1 MAISFDNIPASLRT
15 PGAYIEF
22 NNELAGAVSVMH
34 KMVAFGQRLTT
45 GSQAEGVPVRVT
57 DPSQAVALFGRGSML
72 ALTLAVAL
80 NANPETELW
89 AIALDDNAAGQA
101 ATCTV
106 QVASAPTV
114 AGTIALYL
122 GGKRLT
128 VGIAQGDDEN
138 AVAASISAAINADL
152 DLPVTGVVSTDT
164 VTITARHKGEVFNGF
179 DIRTNFY
186 QGEELPAG
194 LTLTIGTMSGGT
206 GSPDIST
213 AIDALG
219 DEWFN
224 WIINPYTDVANMVAL
239 EAELDSRWGPMRQ
252 IGCRVFSAFSGTHST
267 AGTYGSARNNPHMSC
282 MAINTSPTPVY
293 EVAAINAA
301 VAAFSLSIDP
311 ARPLQTLELTGM
323 KAPAV
328 EDQWTRQERNLLL
341 YDGMSTFTVDRD
353 GTCRIERQIT
363 MYQTNDASLPDA
375 SYLDICTP
383 ETLERIRY
391 EQRLLQAQKY
401 PRHKLADDGT
411 NFAAGQA
418 IITPKIWR
426 GELLALYRKMEE
438 KGWVEDYAT
447 YDSQLVVERDVDDR
461 NRLNWRDTPNLV
473 NQARVFAGKQQFIV

>member
-1 MAISFDNIPASLRT
+1 MTISFDAIPASLRT

-22 NNELAGAVSVMH
+22 NNELAGSVGVMH
-34 KMVAFGQRLTT
+34 KQVAFGQRLST
-45 GSQAEGVPVRVT
+45 GSHPEGVPIRVT
-57 DPSQAVALFGRGSML
+57 NPSQAVTLFGRGSMM
-72 ALTLAVAL
+72 ALTLAAAI

-89 AIALDDNAAGQA
+89 AIALDDNGAGNA
-101 ATCTV
+101 ATTTIAV
-106 QVASAPTV
+106 TSAPTA

-128 VGIAQGDDEN
+128 IGVAQDDTAN
-138 AVAASISAAINADL
+138 TVAASINAAINADL
-152 DLPVTGVVSTDT
+152 DLPVTAGVATNT
-164 VTITARHKGEVFNGF
+164 VTVTARHKGEVLNGF

-186 QGEELPAG
+186 QGESLPSG
-194 LTLTIGTMSGGT
+194 LALNIGTMSGGT
-206 GSPDIST
+206 GNPDIST

-239 EAELDSRWGPMRQ
+239 ETELDDRWGPMRQ

-267 AGTYGSARNNPHMSC
+267 AGTYGSGRNNPHVSC
-282 MAINTSPTPVY
+282 MAINTSPTPAY
-293 EVAAINAA
+293 EVAAINSAIAA
-301 VAAFSLSIDP
+301 LSLSIDP
-311 ARPLQTLELTGM
+311 ARPLQTLELKGM

-383 ETLERIRY
+383 ETLERIRF

-401 PRHKLADDGT
+401 PRCKLADDGT
-411 NFAAGQA
+411 KFALGQA
-418 IITPKIWR
+418 IVTPKVWR
-426 GELLALYRKMEE
+426 GELLALYRKLEDR
-438 KGWVEDYAT
+438 GWVEDYST
-447 YDSQLVVERDVDDR
+447 YDSNLIVERDVDDR